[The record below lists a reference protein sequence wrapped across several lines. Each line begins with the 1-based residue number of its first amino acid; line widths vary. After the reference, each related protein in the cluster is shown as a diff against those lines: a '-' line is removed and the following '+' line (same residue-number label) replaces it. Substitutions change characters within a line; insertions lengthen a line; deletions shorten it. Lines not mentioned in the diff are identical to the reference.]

1 LTAGPPGA
9 DLAPHWAVARTA
21 ASRDSFAAESI
32 SIARFEVFAPRLRT
46 RVGAKCAPARF
57 SPHLNRRHNSDAE
70 VGAGLFGAELDL
82 TGEDL
87 TCLGWRFAD
96 DFSWIFSDD
105 APDLEALA
113 PSEAFHAEWAIRH
126 PNSHLPLR
134 SWVLRQT
141 RAHPGGN

>member
-32 SIARFEVFAPRLRT
+32 SIAGFEVFAPRLRT

-57 SPHLNRRHNSDAE
+57 SPHLNRRHNSDGE

-87 TCLGWRFAD
+87 ACLGWRFGD
-96 DFSWIFSDD
+96 DFSRIFPDD
-105 APDLEALA
+105 PPDLEALA
-113 PSEAFHAEWAIRH
+113 PPEAFHAEWAIRH

-134 SWVLRQT
+134 SWVLRQI

>member
-87 TCLGWRFAD
+87 TCLGWPFAD
-96 DFSWIFSDD
+96 DFSRIFSDD

-113 PSEAFHAEWAIRH
+113 PPEAFHAEWAIRH

-134 SWVLRQT
+134 SWVLRQI

>member
-32 SIARFEVFAPRLRT
+32 SIAGFKVFAPRLRT

-57 SPHLNRRHNSDAE
+57 SPHLNRRHNSDGE

-82 TGEDL
+82 TGDDL
-87 TCLGWRFAD
+87 TCFG
-96 DFSWIFSDD
+96 
-105 APDLEALA
+105 LA
-113 PSEAFHAEWAIRH
+113 VR
-126 PNSHLPLR
+126 
-134 SWVLRQT
+134 
-141 RAHPGGN
+141 G